1 MGWRCAV
8 AGDLGMMQLSKQSA
22 FSTAPVWRGPMLK
35 VLLSHHEA
43 AVDLTSG
50 PQKLSAKR
58 SPAAED
64 LKLSDMSFFQVLPEA
79 LRIHLDA
86 SRSLE
91 VIRSRAA
98 SRGNAAPQM
107 LCSRAASGSAAPQ
120 IVACSAIMRGLRD

>member
-8 AGDLGMMQLSKQSA
+8 AGDLGMMQLRKQSA

-58 SPAAED
+58 SPAAPEGFPNQATILVATD
-64 LKLSDMSFFQVLPEA
+64 FERLKT
-79 LRIHLDA
+79 
-86 SRSLE
+86 
-91 VIRSRAA
+91 
-98 SRGNAAPQM
+98 
-107 LCSRAASGSAAPQ
+107 
-120 IVACSAIMRGLRD
+120 